1 MGAINYWLSLLVGV
15 LVVVYLYRARNTHAR
30 SHENFGTIVSG
41 CEKGPSDTHRELSTD
56 INAYDNVRF
65 YITSLSD
72 YVGSGE
78 DSTGLAK
85 SYCAA
90 SSKWMNYKNIDEY
103 FTLTSSAT
111 VPTTLRTG
119 TQANGLPLL
128 NVRLMGPQS
137 DAFARPNMNYIL
149 KPFSLIYYMKINSLA
164 GLSKE
169 VPIVLWRM
177 AAENPNHVELRMRQ
191 HPDDAAK
198 VYVELVLGTAT
209 LAYRW
214 AIPKTTI
221 LAGGNNAVY
230 ALSYDAGDAF
240 FYIGGT
246 RYPVSMTNVP
256 TIKLG
261 NTPVEINSNQ
271 NFDAIMYAFIW
282 YDKAVTSADIV
293 ALNDYF
299 SMAVTGTLLQLQ
311 QITTQSDTE
320 IQRLT
325 DTVSQSSVKVND
337 LEQKLSECKT
347 QIEAVSSA
355 KKEEALSKWKVQL
368 TDNMKREVSKKDLE
382 QCSPAWI
389 KNWGASAVQAGAD
402 AAAGATASVTSR
414 ASVTSALPLKYQ
426 VKYPGTSGLAVP
438 RAPTASGGSSG
449 STSTTTTSSTAA
461 TPASNDSEFWKGF
474 FDMVNKAKVEDNTET
489 TTTTATTGKTAYEM
503 LRDSTF
509 DKTLPGPGEDLVDEK
524 KTSASEATTKDTV
537 AATPANAG
545 FWDRVKTF
553 FGAA

>member
-30 SHENFGTIVSG
+30 AHENFGTIVPG
-41 CEKGPSDTHRELSTD
+41 CEKGPSDTHREQETN

-65 YITSLSD
+65 YLTSLSD
-72 YVGSGE
+72 YVGVGE
-78 DSTGLAK
+78 DSAGLAK

-191 HPDDAAK
+191 HPDDASK

-230 ALSYDAGDAF
+230 ALSYDAGDAY

-325 DTVSQSSVKVND
+325 DTVSQSSVKVAD

-368 TDNMKREVSKKDLE
+368 TDNMKRDVSKKDLE

-389 KNWGASAVQAGAD
+389 KNWGASAVEAVQAGAD
-402 AAAGATASVTSR
+402 AAAGATASV
-414 ASVTSALPLKYQ
+414 ASVASVLPLKYQ

-438 RAPTASGGSSG
+438 RAPSASGGSSG
-449 STSTTTTSSTAA
+449 STSATTSSTAA

-474 FDMVNKAKVEDNTET
+474 FDMVNKAKVEDKTET

-537 AATPANAG
+537 AADAG